1 MVKRSTHKKSLKN
14 KDIDGYI
21 LDLLEILDI
30 KILRLLIM
38 IQNLC
43 IESSNRGFSMN
54 FIEIFRL
61 FTNDVDS
68 QNAEELQHLKNE
80 YISREMSLKNNTQ
93 RNKLDFLCEKFSLS
107 WLERQIV
114 IMSFAAELHPK
125 YEKVYGLIADDTSIK
140 YPTLEIV
147 LKILYDDAAEIIK
160 NKRQWFCGGSLQKFL
175 FSDSPWNLNAQNRE
189 MRLDERI
196 IFYLLGIDKLP
207 QELEGYIE
215 IFHPDDIISPLLIQ
229 TELQKKLQNYYTTEL
244 KERETI
250 LIHLQGACG
259 TGKTFQLRHLCKSLG
274 RTLLIVDM
282 KLFLSDTSS
291 EKLIKLILCETI
303 LQNAVLAVKM
313 PDTPDAVEDKLINA
327 LIKLKTEYIK
337 EFQNGEI
344 FYILSTYSMKKYL
357 QEQKNPILHFLLELP
372 DEQERKILWQEMGK
386 NYIFSTSVNW
396 GEFASKFRFTPGQ
409 IMDTLELAKINAAGI
424 KNKTEGIDIKSLNS
438 ACYHNG
444 KTHLITKARKIEAKF
459 YWNDII
465 LQEDAKNLLIDACNQ
480 MKFRQKVFG
489 DWGFNKRLFYG
500 KGLSMLFSGPP
511 GTGKT
516 MAAQVVANE
525 LQLELYKV
533 DISKM
538 VSKYIGE
545 TEKNLEE
552 IFDEAQLSNAI
563 LFFDEA
569 DAIFGKRTEVKDSH
583 DRHAN
588 VETAYLLQRIE
599 DYEGVTVLATNYIKN
614 IDDAFL
620 RRFNF
625 VVEFPFPDVAH
636 REMIWRSLFPKETP
650 LSEDISFPWIAEKF
664 EVSGGNIKNIAL
676 AAAFIAAEK
685 NEAIGNRH
693 IIKAALTELKKIGKM
708 VILDDIEEYL

>member
-1 MVKRSTHKKSLKN
+1 MLDSITHINEFKN
-14 KDIDGYI
+14 KEIDGYI

-30 KILRLLIM
+30 KILRLLVK

-43 IESSNRGFSMN
+43 VESSNGGFSMN
-54 FIEIFRL
+54 FIEIFKL
-61 FTNDVDS
+61 FTNDDECN
-68 QNAEELQHLKNE
+68 NAEELQHLKNE
-80 YISREMSLKNNTQ
+80 YISREMNLENKSQ
-93 RNKLDFLCEKFSLS
+93 RNNLDLLCEKFSLS

-114 IMSFAAELHPK
+114 IMSLAAELHPK

-140 YPTLEIV
+140 HPTLEIV
-147 LKILYDDAAEIIK
+147 LKILFDDATEIIN
-160 NKRQWFCGGSLQKFL
+160 NKRQWICGGFLQKFL
-175 FSDSPWNLNAQNRE
+175 FSDSPWNLNAQNGE

-196 IFYLLGIDKLP
+196 IFYLLGIDKFP
-207 QELEGYIE
+207 QELEGYFE
-215 IFHPDDIISPLLIQ
+215 IFHPDDILPPLLIQ
-229 TELQKKLQNYYTTEL
+229 MELQKKLQNYYTTDL
-244 KERETI
+244 QERETV
-250 LIHLQGACG
+250 LLHLQGACG
-259 TGKTFQLRHLCKSLG
+259 TGKIFQLKHLCKSLG

-282 KLFLSDTSS
+282 KLFLSDTSP
-291 EKLIKLILCETI
+291 EKLIKSILCETI

-313 PDTPDAVEDKLINA
+313 PDTIDDNLIVA

-357 QEQKNPILHFLLELP
+357 LEQKNPILNFLLELP

-386 NYIFSTSVNW
+386 HYIFSTPVNW

-409 IMDTLELAKINAAGI
+409 IMDTLELAKINAAGN
-424 KNKTEGIDIKSLNS
+424 KNKSEEIDIKSLHS
-438 ACYHNG
+438 ACYQNG

-459 YWNDII
+459 HWDDII
-465 LQEDAKNLLIDACNQ
+465 LQEDAKSLLIDACNQ
-480 MKFRQKVFG
+480 MKFRQTVFG

-500 KGLSMLFSGPP
+500 KGLSILFSGPP

-599 DYEGVTVLATNYIKN
+599 DYEGVTILATNYIKN

-625 VVEFPFPDVAH
+625 VIEFPFPNATY

-650 LSEDISFPWIAEKF
+650 LQEDISFPWIAEKF

-685 NEAIGNRH
+685 NEAIGNGH
-693 IIKAALTELKKIGKM
+693 IIKAAVTELKKIGKM

>member
-1 MVKRSTHKKSLKN
+1 MLDSITFKN
-14 KDIDGYI
+14 ELTNQELEGYI
-21 LDLLEILDI
+21 LNLLEILDI
-30 KILRLLIM
+30 KILRLLIK

-43 IESSNRGFSMN
+43 IEASNSGFSMN
-54 FIEIFRL
+54 FIQIFKL
-61 FTNDVDS
+61 FTNENESYDT
-68 QNAEELQHLKNE
+68 EELQQLKSE
-80 YISREMSLKNNTQ
+80 YTSREMELENNRQ
-93 RNKLDFLCEKFSLS
+93 INNLDLLCEKFSLS

-114 IMSFAAELHPK
+114 IMSLAAELHPK
-125 YEKVYGLIADDTSIK
+125 YQKVYGLIADDTSIK

-147 LKILYDDAAEIIK
+147 LRILYDDPAEFIK
-160 NKRQWFCGGSLQKFL
+160 HKTEWIYGGSLQKFL
-175 FSDSPWNLNAQNRE
+175 LSDSPWNTYEQNRE
-189 MRLDERI
+189 MCLNTRI
-196 IFYLLGIDKLP
+196 VNYLLCNGKYF
-207 QELEGYIE
+207 QEFERHIE
-215 IFHPDDIISPLLIQ
+215 IFHPDSVLAPMLIQ
-229 TELQKKLQNYYTTEL
+229 TELQDKLWNYHTTDL
-244 KERETI
+244 QERETF
-250 LIHLQGACG
+250 LLHLEGANG
-259 TGKTFQLRHLCKSLG
+259 TGKTFQIRHICHKLG
-274 RTLLIVDM
+274 RTLLLVDI
-282 KLFLSDTSS
+282 KVFLSDTSP
-291 EKLIKLILCETI
+291 EKLIKSILCETV

-313 PDTPDAVEDKLINA
+313 PNTIEDKIIDGLIE
-327 LIKLKTEYIK
+327 LKTEYIK
-337 EFQNGEI
+337 EFPKGEI
-344 FYILSTYSMKKYL
+344 FYILSTDSLKKYMPS
-357 QEQKNPILHFLLELP
+357 QKEMLLHFSLELP
-372 DEQERKILWQEMGK
+372 DEQERKILWQAMGEYYK
-386 NYIFSTSVNW
+386 FSTVVNW

-409 IMDTLELAKINAAGI
+409 IMDTLKLASINATG
-424 KNKTEGIDIKSLNS
+424 NRSRSEGIDINSLNL
-438 ACYHNG
+438 ACYQNG
-444 KTHLITKARKIEAKF
+444 KSHLITKARKIEAKF
-459 YWNDII
+459 HWDDII
-465 LQEDAKNLLIDACNQ
+465 LSEDARNLLKDACNQ
-480 MKFRQKVFG
+480 MKFRQTVFG
-489 DWGFNKRLFYG
+489 DWGFNKRLSYG

-533 DISKM
+533 DIAKM

-545 TEKNLEE
+545 TEKNLEG

-599 DYEGVTVLATNYIKN
+599 DYEGVTILATNFMKN

-625 VVEFPFPDVAH
+625 VIEFPFPNATY

-650 LSEDISFPWIAEKF
+650 LQEDISFPWIAEKF
-664 EVSGGNIKNIAL
+664 EVSGGNIKNIVL

-685 NEAIGNRH
+685 NEEVGNSH